1 MLCVISV
8 NDVYSLEHLPRLA
21 TLIAHHQATTKA
33 DRWLVVL
40 AGDFIAPSVL
50 SSLDGGK
57 RMVECLNALGVT
69 HVVFGN
75 HEDDVPVSELSARVR
90 EFRGVWLGTNVHGF
104 EPPLKESDVVEV
116 AGKRVG
122 LVGVVMDDL
131 NVYRRPPFGGA
142 RLEHPNDAVV
152 REAARLRRDER
163 CDTVI
168 AITHQWLEDD
178 RRLAALGVVP
188 LILGGH
194 EHDPFLE
201 RTEHTVLTKS
211 GMDAVR
217 AAVVTVTLTTPPT
230 IEVTHEAVAPYAED
244 VALRARVD
252 EAHAFVERLA
262 GAVLLPKLQAPLSSE
277 GGRSRQ
283 TTMGTFVCSSLRAAL
298 GVDAA
303 LFNGG
308 GMRGSETHHDVFT
321 LGDLQSELP
330 FDNEVVVVRLS
341 GALIK
346 EAVAYSRRLV
356 PLGDGGF
363 LHVDDQMRVASD
375 GRTVTHVA
383 NAPLDEAREYRVAVP
398 RGHLLG
404 LDRLEPFLR
413 LSRER
418 PEAIPAAGSGR
429 PPRLILLE
437 ALVHA
442 RVAQLGGFDALDH
455 DGDGKVTRADL
466 VRAMEQAAGAP
477 PTEATVSLVL
487 DTLDANRD
495 QLLTED
501 ETAAKPKW

>member
-1 MLCVISV
+1 MLGLVAV

-21 TLIAHHQATTKA
+21 TLIAHHRAKTSA

-40 AGDFIAPSVL
+40 AGDFVAPSVL
-50 SSLDGGK
+50 SSLDGGR

-104 EPPLKESDVVEV
+104 EPALAPFDVVEV
-116 AGKRVG
+116 GGRRVG

-142 RLEHPNDAVV
+142 TLEHPNDAVV
-152 REAARLRRDER
+152 REVARLRRDER

-168 AITHQWLEDD
+168 AITHQWLKDD
-178 RRLAALGVVP
+178 RLLAALGVVP

-194 EHDPFLE
+194 EHDPHLE
-201 RTEHTVLTKS
+201 RTEHTVLSKS
-211 GMDAVR
+211 GMDAVH
-217 AAVVTVTLTTPPT
+217 AAVVTVTLSTPPT
-230 IEVTHEAVAPYAED
+230 VEVTHELVAPYAED

-252 EAHAFVERLA
+252 HAHAFVERLA
-262 GAVLLPKLQAPLSSE
+262 GAVLLPKLSSPLSSQ
-277 GGRSRQ
+277 GGRAAQ
-283 TTMGTFVCSSLRAAL
+283 TTMGTFVCSSLRDAL
-298 GVDAA
+298 GADAA

-308 GMRGSETHHDVFT
+308 GLRGSETHHDVFT
-321 LGDLQSELP
+321 LGDLQNELP
-330 FDNEVVVVRLS
+330 FDNEVVLVTLS

-346 EAVAYSRRLV
+346 EVVAYSRRLA
-356 PLGDGGF
+356 PRGDGGF
-363 LHVDDQMRVASD
+363 LHVDDQLKVGVD
-375 GRTVTHVA
+375 GLTVTHVA
-383 NAPLDEAREYRVAVP
+383 NAPLDEARDYRVAVP

-413 LSRER
+413 LARER

-437 ALVHA
+437 ALVRA
-442 RVAQLGGFDALDH
+442 RVAELGGFDAIDQN
-455 DGDGKVTRADL
+455 GDGQVTRADL
-466 VRAMEQAAGAP
+466 VKAMAQAAGAP

-487 DTLDANRD
+487 DTLDANHD
-495 QLLTED
+495 QVLTKD
-501 ETAAKPKW
+501 ETLDRSK